1 MNNKGQA
8 LVLVILLIPIIM
20 IVLAGAL
27 ESASITYQ
35 KNRITSNIKTI
46 LTSCFD
52 KCSDEEIEKLFKDN
66 NLSYEKIEITR
77 DNNLKIDVK
86 VEIDSLISENY
97 FQKFIY
103 EATKNDNKIEVK
115 RVS

>member
-20 IVLAGAL
+20 IALAASL
-27 ESASITYQ
+27 ESASTTYQ

-52 KCSDEEIEKLFKDN
+52 KCSDEEMEKLFKDN
-66 NLSYEKIEITR
+66 NISYEKLEITR
-77 DNNLKIDVK
+77 DDNLKIDVK
-86 VEIDSLISENY
+86 VKIDSIIREDY
-97 FQKFIY
+97 FQEFVY
-103 EATKNDNKIEVK
+103 EAIKNDNKIELK